1 MKLTRAAVAS
11 GILVAT
17 VALAACSSSG
27 SGGSSNTGS
36 NGGGGGTPTTG
47 NSSSSSSSS
56 DITCFSGKLNAE
68 GSSAQANAMT
78 AWIKAYQT
86 ACPGATINYNPL
98 GSGDGVTAF
107 IAKQV
112 QFAGSDAALVAT
124 PGATA
129 QANKACGSTALDLP
143 MVGGPIAIGY
153 NLKGVSS
160 LTMDGTTLAEIFEGK
175 ITNWDDAAIKKL
187 NPNATLPNL
196 KITPFYRSDASGTTY
211 NVERYLAATAPKVFT
226 SAPNTDS
233 TDAKFAGQGKTGSQG
248 VAQAT
253 SSTQG
258 GIGYFEYS
266 YAVQSGLPTVNIDN
280 GSGAVQ
286 ISPDASSTAISSAK
300 LIGKGSDLTLDLN
313 YATTAKGAYPITLVT
328 YEVVCSKY
336 ASSSD
341 AAMVKDFLD
350 YTVTGGQT
358 ALKSEGYAPLPT
370 SLQSKVEASVTSIS

>member
-27 SGGSSNTGS
+27 SGGSGGSTGAAPAS
-36 NGGGGGTPTTG
+36 NGGG
-47 NSSSSSSSS
+47 SSTSATKAS
-56 DITCFSGKLNAE
+56 CFSGKLNAE

-78 AWIKAYQT
+78 QWIKDYQT
-86 ACPGATINYNPL
+86 SCSGATINYNPL

-107 IAKQV
+107 INKQV
-112 QFAGSDAALVAT
+112 QFAGSDAALSAT

-129 QANKACGSTALDLP
+129 QAAKACGSTALDLP

-153 NLKGVSS
+153 NLKGVSN
-160 LTMDGTTLAEIFEGK
+160 LVMNGTVLADIFLGK
-175 ITNWDDAAIKKL
+175 ITNWNDKAIANL
-187 NPNATLPNL
+187 NPNAKLPNE

-211 NVERYLAATAPKVFT
+211 NVERYLAATASSVFKVT
-226 SAPNTDS
+226 PNTDS
-233 TDAKFAGQGKTGSQG
+233 STAHFAGQGKTGSQG

-280 GSGAVQ
+280 GSGAVA
-286 ISPDASSTAISSAK
+286 ISPDASSVAISSAK
-300 LIGKGSDLTLDLN
+300 RLGKGNDLTLDLD
-313 YATTAKGAYPITLVT
+313 YATKAKGAYPITLVT
-328 YEVVCSKY
+328 YEIVCSKY

-341 AAMVKDFLD
+341 ASMVKDFLN
-350 YTVTGGQT
+350 YTVGDGQSS
-358 ALKSEGYAPLPT
+358 LKSEGYAPLPT
-370 SLQSKVEASVTSIS
+370 SLQSEVKASINSIS